1 MRGVLIVLA
10 VLAAAYGT
18 ALFWPGPEPVSHPWL
33 DGRTVE
39 RAERIAHGGGLGRA
53 PANTIAALEQAMAD
67 GADVL
72 EVDTQLTSDGILVLM
87 HDDTVDRTTEGAGRV
102 ADLTLGEVQALN
114 AAFGYEG
121 EPADRF
127 ARDGI
132 NVPTLADAFGA
143 FADMRWIVEIKP
155 DTEEAARVMCE
166 TIREAGME
174 TRALVGSFHD
184 NAMAHFR
191 AFCPEVATGMGRR
204 EAFSFYV
211 LARLGLAKF
220 HPTRAVAAQLPP
232 RANGLDAIHPRLIN
246 AAHAR
251 GIGGHRRASGDR
263 EDRERIIG
271 PAIGV
276 EGKRAVAPGKSGST
290 GQHLAPIGGG
300 RAAEQSVV
308 GQDYCCMGKGGQR
321 VGHLA
326 ETRAVG
332 GGKGRLRRW
341 IACGIDRPLQR

>member
-251 GIGGHRRASGDR
+251 GIAVQVWTINDPGEMETLIARGVDGIITDR
-263 EDRERIIG
+263 VDVMAGTQGE
-271 PAIGV
+271 
-276 EGKRAVAPGKSGST
+276 
-290 GQHLAPIGGG
+290 
-300 RAAEQSVV
+300 
-308 GQDYCCMGKGGQR
+308 
-321 VGHLA
+321 
-326 ETRAVG
+326 
-332 GGKGRLRRW
+332 
-341 IACGIDRPLQR
+341 